1 MWNNE
6 IKDFFSC
13 SKAGL
18 QYIGTALQP
27 LERRAFRRPRTAPNA
42 AGPLYPAASHG
53 KKYMSYTI
61 QKLKQNYKMQLALGK
76 TIPQSE
82 LGFPI
87 PLSTGNPL
95 YDASLTEKISATAM
109 MDESEHL
116 ARAWELMRNSSSEEL
131 EKLSRFSKGI
141 LNDFRLLGAV
151 RAASVGREDLEN
163 QFLSS
168 LPWGWKLS
176 YPSAVISPASQFFT
190 GWKKDLKF
198 RLTEEISF
206 PKLREVYGNLIQK
219 AGGTAIM
226 KYRGKIQEAMAL
238 LKYRPE
244 GEKEK
249 AVHNFCFYNGKGIQ
263 DIPELEPIGTFLK
276 CRNAL
281 LSGSIPEF
289 LNILE
294 NSPGEIPL
302 TSYMGLLGSFRIR
315 LKENTQPYIERLR
328 NYAVRSATAAEAV
341 LRLREWGT
349 WLSDEQI
356 ELLSGKLRTSAET
369 GIHIPFF
376 KITKAFINSPDRI
389 RKKLLKP
396 LYIPMMKQFSSST
409 ADLLGKDAVCSF
421 FMPGNMVHSM
431 SYLLYAVAASGMK
444 TRLVL
449 LYRDG
454 TEEVQFSPDE
464 IALHLTDEPRQFQE
478 WLLAQIGGLASY
490 QTYTYHYPSLAREIG
505 KLNPA
510 DPVVLDLPFSGS
522 REVLSALLPFEQVFN
537 LNSLCGAPGEICM
550 AYEYYLDFAF
560 LSRNWHYGSWTRF
573 SDSAAERF
581 TEVLDRLRYFQL
593 MAE

>member
-1 MWNNE
+1 M
-6 IKDFFSC
+6 I
-13 SKAGL
+13 
-18 QYIGTALQP
+18 
-27 LERRAFRRPRTAPNA
+27 
-42 AGPLYPAASHG
+42 
-53 KKYMSYTI
+53 YTI
-61 QKLKQNYKMQLALGK
+61 QKLKQNYKIQLALGK

-95 YDASLTEKISATAM
+95 FDASLTEKISATNL

-116 ARAWELMRNSSSEEL
+116 ARAWQLMRNSSQTEL
-131 EKLSRFSKGI
+131 EKLSRHSQGI

-151 RAASVGREDLEN
+151 QASSVGRDDLEN

-168 LPWGWKLS
+168 LPWGWKLC

-198 RLTEEISF
+198 RLTEDINF
-206 PKLREVYGNLIQK
+206 PKLRETYGNLLQK
-219 AGGTAIM
+219 VGGTAVM
-226 KYRGKIQEAMAL
+226 KYRSKIHETMAL

-249 AVHNFCFYNGKGIQ
+249 AIHNFCFYNGKGMQ

-281 LSGSIPEF
+281 AAGNILQF
-289 LNILE
+289 LDILE
-294 NSPGEIPL
+294 NSPREIPL

-315 LKENTQPYIERLR
+315 LKNNAEPQIERLR
-328 NYAVRSATAAEAV
+328 NYAVRSATAAETV
-341 LRLREWGT
+341 LRLKEWGS
-349 WLSDEQI
+349 WLSDPQI
-356 ELLSGKLRTSAET
+356 ETLSAKLRTSTER
-369 GIHIPFF
+369 GVHIPFF
-376 KITKAFINSPDRI
+376 KITKAFINAPDRI

-396 LYIPMMKQFSSST
+396 LYIPMMKQFSVST
-409 ADLLGKDAVCSF
+409 AELLGKDSVCSF

-449 LYRDG
+449 LYSNG
-454 TEEVQFSPDE
+454 TEEVEFSPDE
-464 IALHLTDEPRQFQE
+464 IALHLADEPRQFQE
-478 WLLAQIGGLASY
+478 WLLKQIGGLASY
-490 QTYTYHYPSLAREIG
+490 QSYTYHYPSLAREIR
-505 KLNPA
+505 KLNPSE
-510 DPVVLDLPFSGS
+510 PIILDLPFSGDK
-522 REVLSALLPFEQVFN
+522 EVLSALLPFDQVFN
-537 LNSLCGAPGEICM
+537 LNSVCGAPGEICM

-560 LSRNWHYGSWTRF
+560 MSRNWYYGSWTRF

-581 TEVLDRLRYFQL
+581 TEVLDRLRYFQM